1 MTTVLPCMN
10 TLPRYARLT
19 FPRTSRAPSRL
30 IRCPQNRLKVSRALA
45 DLAVSGARVTVRAK
59 LTFRNS
65 DLQPPWFEPSLARL
79 AYLEVGD
86 DMVIGSGSEEFG
98 KPVGFPLLHQM
109 IDYREEVTMARP
121 TLPGKGKRTTP
132 PGKRAKIKV
141 LDVVIVIGGII
152 GIMAFNRM
160 SIARLQRSLPNANNQ
175 IVGEWKSTRGPEHLV
190 FRADKT
196 VSMTVPA
203 NPAEDNAALAAP
215 ETNGPA
221 PVTGKYVVVQGG
233 KVVSN

>member
-1 MTTVLPCMN
+1 
-10 TLPRYARLT
+10 
-19 FPRTSRAPSRL
+19 
-30 IRCPQNRLKVSRALA
+30 
-45 DLAVSGARVTVRAK
+45 
-59 LTFRNS
+59 
-65 DLQPPWFEPSLARL
+65 
-79 AYLEVGD
+79 
-86 DMVIGSGSEEFG
+86 
-98 KPVGFPLLHQM
+98 
-109 IDYREEVTMARP
+109 MARP

-132 PGKRAKIKV
+132 PGTRAKIKV

-160 SIARLQRSLPNANNQ
+160 NIARLQRSLPNANSQ

-190 FRADKT
+190 FRADKS

-203 NPAEDNAALAAP
+203 NPPEDNAAPAAP

-233 KVVSN
+233 KLSIQLMNGTKYTTTISPGSPNRFDLIDSATEGVTTFERVPAAPASAGTAPPEPSAGTTPQEPSEGTTPPEPSAGTTPQEPSAGTTPPEPSK

>member
-1 MTTVLPCMN
+1 M
-10 TLPRYARLT
+10 
-19 FPRTSRAPSRL
+19 AP
-30 IRCPQNRLKVSRALA
+30 
-45 DLAVSGARVTVRAK
+45 
-59 LTFRNS
+59 
-65 DLQPPWFEPSLARL
+65 
-79 AYLEVGD
+79 
-86 DMVIGSGSEEFG
+86 
-98 KPVGFPLLHQM
+98 
-109 IDYREEVTMARP
+109 P

-132 PGKRAKIKV
+132 PGTRAKIKV

-160 SIARLQRSLPNANNQ
+160 NIARLQRSLPNANSQ

-190 FRADKT
+190 FRADKS

-203 NPAEDNAALAAP
+203 NPPEDNAAPAAP

-233 KVVSN
+233 KLSIQLMNGTKYTTTISPGSPNRFDLINSATEGVTTFERVPAAPASAGTAPPEPSAGTVPPEPPARTMPPEPPAGATPPEPSK

>member
-1 MTTVLPCMN
+1 
-10 TLPRYARLT
+10 
-19 FPRTSRAPSRL
+19 
-30 IRCPQNRLKVSRALA
+30 
-45 DLAVSGARVTVRAK
+45 
-59 LTFRNS
+59 
-65 DLQPPWFEPSLARL
+65 
-79 AYLEVGD
+79 
-86 DMVIGSGSEEFG
+86 
-98 KPVGFPLLHQM
+98 M
-109 IDYREEVTMARP
+109 IDYREEMTMARP
-121 TLPGKGKRTTP
+121 TLPEKRTTP

-141 LDVVIVIGGII
+141 LDVVIVIGGIV

-160 SIARLQRSLPNANNQ
+160 NIARLQRSLPNANNQ

-203 NPAEDNAALAAP
+203 NPPEDNAALAAP

-233 KVVSN
+233 KLSIQLMNGTKYTTTISPGSPNRFDLIDSATEGVTTFERTPAAPANAGTTPQAPSQ